1 MAPTAVS
8 TVSAGER
15 PRARPVPV
23 KSVASGPALAVATR
37 SFADAR
43 VRTAAFA
50 SLFAV
55 IAYIQPIGYGQ
66 AYPRLVDRIAF
77 ASSFGNNMA
86 VRLLYGQPRDL
97 LTIGGYSAWRVGGTL
112 AIFAAAWGLLGAV
125 RALRAEEETGRMEL
139 VLAGILGRRGA
150 YLSAMVAVGAGAVV
164 LWLAAFGGLVAGGLP
179 VLGSA
184 YLALAVSSVAV
195 VFTGIGALSSQLA
208 RTRRGATQ
216 IGVALLGVFFVL
228 RFVADTSS
236 SLGALRWATPF
247 GWAEELRPF
256 TGSRPLVL
264 LLPVA
269 ASASLLIAAL
279 RIEIRR
285 DVGTGLL
292 RTSDT
297 TAPRMALL
305 SSPTAQALR
314 GERGSLTVWV
324 LSLGSFAFITGLL
337 AKSSSSA
344 GMSKGLQQQLQKLGS
359 GSVTTPDGYLGL
371 TFLFFL
377 LAVSLYAVAQISAAR
392 DEEAGERLD
401 TLLALP
407 VARRRW
413 LGGRLAL
420 ATASAAALALVAG
433 ALAWAGATAAG
444 VNVSLPRMLEAGAN
458 CLPVA
463 ILFLGVGALSYALVP
478 RASAGVSYA
487 IVCVAFLW
495 QLCGA
500 LLGAPRWL
508 LDVSPFEHV
517 GLVPGQPFDAT
528 GAIVM
533 LAIGIAGA
541 LVATIGF
548 QRRDLVGA

>member
-1 MAPTAVS
+1 V
-8 TVSAGER
+8 GL
-15 PRARPVPV
+15 
-23 KSVASGPALAVATR
+23 GPAPAVARR

-43 VRTAAFA
+43 IRTAAFA

-66 AYPRLVDRIAF
+66 AYPKLADRIAF
-77 ASSFGNNMA
+77 ASSFGDNMA

-97 LTIGGYSAWRVGGTL
+97 LTVGGYSAWRVGGTL
-112 AIFAAAWGLLGAV
+112 AIFAAVWGLLGAV

-139 VLAGILGRRGA
+139 VLAGLLGRRGA
-150 YLSAMVAVGAGAVV
+150 YLSAMAAVGAGAVV
-164 LWLAAFGGLVAGGLP
+164 LWLAAFAGLAAGGLP
-179 VLGSA
+179 VSGSA

-195 VFTGIGALSSQLA
+195 VFAGVGALTSQLA

-216 IGVALLGVFFVL
+216 IGVAALGVFFVL

-236 SLGALRWATPF
+236 GLGALRWATPL

-256 TGSRPLVL
+256 TGARPLVL

-269 ASASLLIAAL
+269 ACAAMLIAAM
-279 RIEIRR
+279 RMATRR

-292 RTSDT
+292 AGSDT
-297 TAPRMALL
+297 SAPWMGLL
-305 SSPTAQALR
+305 SSPTAHALR
-314 GERGSLTVWV
+314 SERGSLAVWV
-324 LSLGSFAFITGLL
+324 SSVGAFAVITGLL

-407 VARRRW
+407 VGRRRW

-420 ATASAAALALVAG
+420 AIASAAVLSLLAG
-433 ALAWAGATAAG
+433 ALAWAGATAVG
-444 VNVSLPRMLEAGAN
+444 VSVSLPRMLEAGAN

-463 ILFLGVGALSYALVP
+463 ILFLGVAALCFALVP

-487 IVCVAFLW
+487 IVCVTFLW
-495 QLCGA
+495 QLFGA
-500 LLGAPRWL
+500 LLGAPHWFVDL
-508 LDVSPFEHV
+508 SPFEHV
-517 GLVPGQPFDAT
+517 GLVPGQPFNAP

-533 LAIGIAGA
+533 LAIGIACA
-541 LVATIGF
+541 VAAIISF